1 MTIVVRATDKGT
13 IGRMVTH
20 DGYVVAAHSILARTG
35 IQTYRASD
43 FGLQKI
49 MKIGSDAILRLYRP
63 EDEVFDAESLA
74 SFNHV
79 PLTIDHPSEAL
90 VSADNWSQIAK
101 GEVCDVVR
109 DRDYVSGTVII
120 KSRDAIDAVNNGMV
134 ELSAGYRF
142 ELDLTPGTTPDGQP
156 YDGVQRH
163 IRGNHVAIVD
173 KARCGSACRIGDS
186 QKGDSMDKKVVVKGI
201 VIEVGDTAASLIEQL
216 MASEKAAQDG
226 LAVATEKLTTI
237 AKDHEKAVAAK
248 DAEITE
254 LKGKIVSA
262 EAMDAMVE
270 DRAKTLTV
278 AKRLMPAISTD
289 KKSCADIH
297 REVLAHVITEHEGAK
312 AIVTAIVGD
321 SADALN
327 AAPLA
332 LVKSAF
338 NAVGASVTSETV
350 ANDGDR
356 ALADALAGKKSGEQ
370 KLVGRGAMM
379 ARQFWKP
386 EDKKS

>member
-49 MKIGSDAILRLYRP
+49 MKIDSDAILRLYRP

-90 VSADNWSQIAK
+90 VSADNWSQVAK
-101 GEVCDVVR
+101 GEVCDIARDAQYVV
-109 DRDYVSGTVII
+109 GTVII
-120 KSRDAIDAVNNGMV
+120 KSRDAIEAVNQGKV

-142 ELDLTPGTTPDGQP
+142 ELDLTPGTTPDGQA

-173 KARCGSACRIGDS
+173 EARCGSACRVGDS
-186 QKGDSMDKKVVVKGI
+186 QKGEKMEKKMSVKGI
-201 VIEVGDTAASLIEQL
+201 TIEVGDTVASVIEQL
-216 MASEKAAQDG
+216 VAAEQAAHSERDVAVGKLESIAADH
-226 LAVATEKLTTI
+226 
-237 AKDHEKAVAAK
+237 AKVVAAK
-248 DAEITE
+248 DAEIAT
-254 LKGKIVSA
+254 LKGQIVSA
-262 EAMDAMVE
+262 EALDAMVD
-270 DRAKTLTV
+270 DRSKTIAT

-297 REVLAHVITEHEGAK
+297 REVLAHVIGQNEVAK
-312 AIVTAIVGD
+312 TMVVAIVGD
-321 SADALN
+321 GADALK
-327 AAPLA
+327 AAQPA
-332 LVKSAF
+332 VVKSAF
-338 NAVGASVTSETV
+338 FAVGASITV
-350 ANDGDR
+350 EGAANDGER
-356 ALADALAGKKSGEQ
+356 ALSDALSGGKKTGES
-370 KLVGRGAMM
+370 KLVGRDAML
-379 ARQFWKP
+379 ARKHWETK
-386 EDKKS
+386 